1 MSETKKVKNPR
12 FSSFE
17 EFNVLSELGRGGYSN
32 VLLCEH
38 KKTKRKYAIKC
49 AFKMK
54 KGKDRSERTRT
65 EIKVLK
71 KLKHPNIMRLKGHFE
86 SEETIYL
93 VLEYIPGKDCAKF
106 FKTRLPSKIELK
118 YIMKQ
123 LVEAVRYC
131 HEHGIVHRDIK
142 LENILIDSNYKIKL
156 TDFGLCGIKTT
167 PSDIFSQSLGTV
179 RYTAPEMLEGNGYN
193 ESIDIWGIGVVFFT
207 LLTGSYPFDASE
219 RENIFQRIREKSIHY
234 SKYNLERKE
243 IKLLRLLLE
252 KDPEKRIEI
261 EDILDQPFFN

>member
-1 MSETKKVKNPR
+1 MSEPKKVKTPR
-12 FSSFE
+12 FSSLE
-17 EFNVLSELGRGGYSN
+17 DFNVVSEIGKGGYSS
-32 VLLCEH
+32 VILSEH
-38 KKTKRKYAIKC
+38 KETKRRYAIKC

-71 KLKHPNIMRLKGHFE
+71 KLKHDNIIQLKGHFE
-86 SEETIYL
+86 DDQNIYL
-93 VLEYIPGKDCAKF
+93 VLEYISGKDCAKF
-106 FKTRLPSKIELK
+106 FKNNLPGKTEVK
-118 YIMKQ
+118 FIMRQ
-123 LVEAVRYC
+123 LIEAVMYC
-131 HEHGIVHRDIK
+131 HSHGIVHRDIK
-142 LENILIDSNYKIKL
+142 LENILIDNNYKIKL
-156 TDFGLCGIKTT
+156 TDFGLCGIKNN
-167 PSDIFSQSLGTV
+167 PDDIFSQSLGTV
-179 RYTAPEMLEGNGYN
+179 RYTAPEMLQGNGYN

-207 LLTGSYPFDASE
+207 LLTGTYPFDASV
-219 RENIFQRIREKSIHY
+219 RENIFKRIKEKTIHY